1 MEKNLLKYIF
11 MLQFFLAI
19 IFSLNAQEW
28 EWRNPLPQGN
38 RINDVYAF
46 SNSEAIAVGAT
57 GLVMK
62 TTNAGDNWTISKL
75 ETSEWLYA
83 VHFADA
89 NNGYIAHGD
98 GNVSKTVDAGANW
111 TLVTK
116 PNSSAI
122 YDIWAKSSMEVLCLD
137 YSGKIFKSTDGG
149 STWGE
154 ITNPG
159 SGSTY
164 LNDIYFFDGNLGF
177 IVGGNTSYSRS
188 EIFKTTDGGST
199 WNVISSPVESALTSV
214 TFVDSNTGFIVGE
227 GGAIL
232 KTVDA
237 GETWSLYSNSG
248 ASYPEYTSGAIYTKF
263 STVLFFDQNNGLA
276 AGEARVYY
284 TTDGGT
290 SWAEGYYGYGD
301 NSQTVYINGTSS
313 AIALGDDGLLLSTA
327 NKGQTWAKDFDY
339 NTESFYGL
347 SFKGSVG
354 YATATGGKVLKSTD
368 NGETWTYLTQSGDYK
383 SALTISDQNA
393 IIAGTSVYASSDGGS
408 SWTYKSIDGSGS
420 IWGLVSPKNSN
431 IVYGVGSNRVIKS
444 TDNGVNW
451 ANLTSPYASTLYDV
465 CFVDDNTGVA
475 VGGKS
480 GETKIYRTTDGAS
493 SWQEITSPVTNGAL
507 YGIDFINE
515 TTGFACGTDTTL
527 LKTTDGGVTWS
538 KVILNSDLPSYS
550 DDLRRVRFGDE
561 SNGVAVGVTGI
572 VFITTDGGVTWTIDN
587 SVPTQNFFYACD
599 YSIDKLVVAGTSGTI
614 LAKNV
619 TLQNATIPTLTTT
632 TVTKITQTTA
642 SSGGAI
648 TDNGGADITAK
659 GVVWSTTTNPTLE
672 SHVGFTS
679 NGTGTTEFNSDL
691 TGLTAGIT
699 YYVRAYATNSAGT
712 GYGNEVEFTTYSENV
727 VEDFEGNIYNTVI
740 IGNQVWMA
748 ENLRA
753 TKYADGTNI
762 VTGLN
767 DTEWNTTTNGA
778 LAIYP
783 HSEVEGL
790 NSEEDVVNAYGMLY
804 NWFAA
809 SNEKGI
815 CPTGWKVPSVAD
827 WDELLTFIIDQ
838 GYSNENSVTTDGAG
852 NALKSCRQ
860 VDSPLGGD
868 CATNEHPRWDYYADQ
883 YGTNAFD
890 FNGLPAGSRMST
902 GEYLNVGK
910 MGRFWTS
917 DEDNLNQYNA
927 VRRDLGFGNGRLSDG
942 SITKTNG
949 ISIRCIKESEVQVV
963 VPEVTT
969 TTVTNITQTTAS
981 SGGAITDDGGADI
994 TAKGV
999 VWSTSTSPTLESHD
1013 GFTSNGTGTS
1023 EFNSDLTDLTAGTTY
1038 YVRAYATNSAG
1049 TGYGNEVQFTT
1060 EVESTT
1066 SLPLP
1071 FNDSFEGDISGWSTF
1086 NGDGD
1091 DYTWEISTDDPRT
1104 GTKHLQVFFN
1114 LEGNNDWIISPLL
1127 NLPSGEPIKLSF
1139 WAKSTSST
1147 YLESFDVK
1155 LILNDEQV
1163 ENIASVVDVPNTY
1176 TEYVYD
1182 LSDYAGMELNIA
1194 VVCVSVDK
1202 LYLFLDDFSCVVDE
1216 ASIELPTL
1224 TTTTVTNITQT
1235 TASSGGA
1242 ITNDGGADI
1251 TAKGVVWSTT
1261 TNPTLDASDGVTNDG
1276 TGTTEFNSDLTGLT
1290 AGTTYYVRAYAT
1302 NSAGTGYGNEVE
1314 FATEEEVVVPTLT
1327 TTTVT
1332 NITQTT
1338 ASSGGAITDD
1348 GGADITAKGVVWS
1361 TSTSPTLESHDGF
1374 TSNGTGTSE
1383 FNSDLT
1389 ELTAGTTY
1397 YVRAYATNSAGTGYG
1412 NEVQF
1417 TTQESSAE
1425 AKPLPF
1431 TEDFESGM
1439 GDWTV
1444 IDQDEDGEAWAI
1456 YDDAD
1461 YARSGTKS
1469 ARIKYNISGNND
1481 WLISPLLD
1489 LPADESIKFTL
1500 WARSYGSTFPESF
1513 DIKIIS
1519 NDGQQVDDIASETGV
1534 PETYTEYTYNL
1545 STYAGQQV
1553 KIAIVCVSVDQFYLN
1568 IDDVSCVVDEASIE
1582 LPTLTTTTVTN
1593 ITQTTASSGGAIT
1606 NDGGADITA
1615 KGLVW
1620 STSTSP
1626 TLDANDGFTSDGTGT
1641 TEFNSDLTGLT
1652 AGTTYHVRAYATNSA
1667 GTGYGNEVQFTTEE
1681 EIVIPTLTTTTV
1693 TNITQTTASSG
1704 GAITDDGGADIM
1716 AKGVVWS
1723 TSESPTLASNDGYS
1737 ENGTGTAEFT
1747 SELTGLT
1754 ANTTYYV
1761 RAYATNSAGTAYGD
1775 QKSFTTTPTSVD
1787 IELLANISIYPNPF
1801 TSILTLESEK
1811 GISQVVVMNVSGQ
1824 VVLARQANGESKLL
1838 LDANGLDTGLYIVKL
1853 TVVDGTNFHIR
1864 VVKR

>member
-1 MEKNLLKYIF
+1 MKINLQVLVILGLLMLIPFGSYSQQKGTVTDIDGNTYQTVVIGDQEWMAENLRVAKFNNGDAIPNIQSVDDWTSGSYPLKWANYNNSSENDAIYGKLYDGRVVTDTRNVCPDGWHVATKDDWDAMISYLGGTAVAGNKMMDNSGNYWATPNDATNESGF
-11 MLQFFLAI
+11 VAVPNGNRASDGSFLSLTYASEI
-19 IFSLNAQEW
+19 WTSTAVSSISNNFVYLHYSGSLN
-28 EWRNPLPQGN
+28 
-38 RINDVYAF
+38 V
-46 SNSEAIAVGAT
+46 
-57 GLVMK
+57 
-62 TTNAGDNWTISKL
+62 
-75 ETSEWLYA
+75 
-83 VHFADA
+83 
-89 NNGYIAHGD
+89 
-98 GNVSKTVDAGANW
+98 
-111 TLVTK
+111 
-116 PNSSAI
+116 
-122 YDIWAKSSMEVLCLD
+122 
-137 YSGKIFKSTDGG
+137 TDGM
-149 STWGE
+149 
-154 ITNPG
+154 
-159 SGSTY
+159 TY
-164 LNDIYFFDGNLGF
+164 GAGRAIRCIKNA
-177 IVGGNTSYSRS
+177 
-188 EIFKTTDGGST
+188 EA
-199 WNVISSPVESALTSV
+199 NV
-214 TFVDSNTGFIVGE
+214 
-227 GGAIL
+227 
-232 KTVDA
+232 
-237 GETWSLYSNSG
+237 
-248 ASYPEYTSGAIYTKF
+248 
-263 STVLFFDQNNGLA
+263 
-276 AGEARVYY
+276 
-284 TTDGGT
+284 
-290 SWAEGYYGYGD
+290 
-301 NSQTVYINGTSS
+301 
-313 AIALGDDGLLLSTA
+313 
-327 NKGQTWAKDFDY
+327 
-339 NTESFYGL
+339 
-347 SFKGSVG
+347 
-354 YATATGGKVLKSTD
+354 
-368 NGETWTYLTQSGDYK
+368 
-383 SALTISDQNA
+383 
-393 IIAGTSVYASSDGGS
+393 
-408 SWTYKSIDGSGS
+408 
-420 IWGLVSPKNSN
+420 
-431 IVYGVGSNRVIKS
+431 
-444 TDNGVNW
+444 
-451 ANLTSPYASTLYDV
+451 
-465 CFVDDNTGVA
+465 
-475 VGGKS
+475 
-480 GETKIYRTTDGAS
+480 
-493 SWQEITSPVTNGAL
+493 
-507 YGIDFINE
+507 
-515 TTGFACGTDTTL
+515 
-527 LKTTDGGVTWS
+527 
-538 KVILNSDLPSYS
+538 
-550 DDLRRVRFGDE
+550 
-561 SNGVAVGVTGI
+561 
-572 VFITTDGGVTWTIDN
+572 
-587 SVPTQNFFYACD
+587 
-599 YSIDKLVVAGTSGTI
+599 
-614 LAKNV
+614 
-619 TLQNATIPTLTTT
+619 PTLTTT
-632 TVTKITQTTA
+632 TVTNITQTTA

-648 TDNGGADITAK
+648 TDDGGANITAK
-659 GVVWSTTTNPTLE
+659 GVVWSTAANPTLDANDG
-672 SHVGFTS
+672 VT
-679 NGTGTTEFNSDL
+679 NDGTGIAEFNSDL
-691 TGLTAGIT
+691 TGLTAGTTYYVRAYATNSAGTGYGNEVEFTTQESSTEAKPLPFNEDFESGMGDWTVIDQDDDGEAWAIYDDANYARSDTKSARIKYNSNANNDWLITPLLDLPAGESIKFTLWARSNSSTFPESFDIKIISNDGQQVDDIASETEVPETYSEYTYNLSSYAGEQVKIAIVCVSVNEYYLYIDDVSCVVGEAGVELPTLTTTTVTNITQTTASSGGAITNDGGADITDKGVVWSTSTNPTLTSNNGSTSNGTGTAEFNSDLTGLTAGTT

-727 VEDFEGNIYNTVI
+727 VEDFEGNIYNTVT

-783 HSEVEGL
+783 YSEVDGL
-790 NSEEDVVNAYGMLY
+790 NYEEDVVNAYGMLY

-963 VPEVTT
+963 VPDVTT

-1049 TGYGNEVQFTT
+1049 TGYGNEVEFTT
-1060 EVESTT
+1060 ETESTT

-1086 NGDGD
+1086 NGDED
-1091 DYTWEISTDDPRT
+1091 DYTWEISTADPRT
-1104 GTKHLQVFFN
+1104 GTKHLQVFYN
-1114 LEGNNDWIISPLL
+1114 SEGNNDWIISPLL
-1127 NLPSGEPIKLSF
+1127 NIPADEPIKLSF

-1182 LSDYAGMELNIA
+1182 LSDYAGMELSIA

-1202 LYLFLDDFSCVVDE
+1202 LYLLLDDFSCVVDE
-1216 ASIELPTL
+1216 AGVEL
-1224 TTTTVTNITQT
+1224 
-1235 TASSGGA
+1235 
-1242 ITNDGGADI
+1242 
-1251 TAKGVVWSTT
+1251 
-1261 TNPTLDASDGVTNDG
+1261 
-1276 TGTTEFNSDLTGLT
+1276 
-1290 AGTTYYVRAYAT
+1290 
-1302 NSAGTGYGNEVE
+1302 
-1314 FATEEEVVVPTLT
+1314 PTLT

-1374 TSNGTGTSE
+1374 TSDGTGTTE

-1389 ELTAGTTY
+1389 GLTAGTTY

-1412 NEVQF
+1412 NEGEFTTEEEVVVPTLITTSVTNITQTTASSGGAITDDGGADITAKGVVWSTSTNPTLTSNNGSTSNGTGTAEFNSDLTGLTAGTTYYVRAYATNSAGTGYGNVVQF
-1417 TTQESSAE
+1417 TTQESSTE

-1431 TEDFESGM
+1431 NEDFESGM

-1444 IDQDEDGEAWAI
+1444 IDQDDDGEAWAI

-1469 ARIKYNISGNND
+1469 ARIKYNSNGNND
-1481 WLISPLLD
+1481 WLITPLLD

-1519 NDGQQVDDIASETGV
+1519 NDGQQVEDIASETEV

-1545 STYAGQQV
+1545 SSYAGQEV
-1553 KIAIVCVSVDQFYLN
+1553 KVAIVCVSVDQFYLN
-1568 IDDVSCVVDEASIE
+1568 IDDVSCVVGEAGVE
-1582 LPTLTTTTVTN
+1582 L
-1593 ITQTTASSGGAIT
+1593 
-1606 NDGGADITA
+1606 
-1615 KGLVW
+1615 
-1620 STSTSP
+1620 
-1626 TLDANDGFTSDGTGT
+1626 
-1641 TEFNSDLTGLT
+1641 
-1652 AGTTYHVRAYATNSA
+1652 
-1667 GTGYGNEVQFTTEE
+1667 
-1681 EIVIPTLTTTTV
+1681 PTLTTTTV

-1704 GAITDDGGADIM
+1704 GAITDDGGADIT

-1723 TSESPTLASNDGYS
+1723 TSESPTLASNNGYS

-1787 IELLANISIYPNPF
+1787 IESLANISIYPNPF

-1853 TVVDGTNFHIR
+1853 TEVDGTNFHIR